1 MEGPV
6 SLEQEKSDAD
16 NVLFKKLRKLINLID
31 QLRDCG
37 VNEYIK
43 LPRIC
48 SLGTQSSGKSSV
60 LESIVGLDF
69 LPRGDGVVTRRPLEL
84 RLCHIN
90 SGQPWAIFEERKG
103 KKFTDFIEVRKT
115 IEALTDEVCK
125 TDKNIVDKPIV
136 LNVYSQT
143 CPDLTLVDLPGV
155 TRVPVGNQP
164 KNIEEITKN
173 MAIRYIDDPLTI
185 ILCVIAA
192 NSDIATSDGLKLAKE
207 IDTTGSRTLGVLT
220 KLDIMD
226 AGTDARKA
234 LLGEEIPLK
243 LGYVGVKNRSKQ
255 DLLDKIPMILAA
267 KREKEFFKS
276 HPVYKNMPQGYLGT
290 DLLINKLTKI
300 YFRIIREN
308 LPRIVKAI
316 NDRVKTAEEE
326 LASLGQPM
334 PTDDAGKMSMLWN
347 MLNEYCDIFRN
358 VLKGKYDNKR
368 LSFLKE
374 EGGFKIKILYKK
386 LLEEFTG
393 DYKATAGYTDE
404 NINYALTIH
413 EGDSIPGFPSVDAF
427 IYLLRPQLEK
437 LKDPIEEC
445 FQNVF
450 QYLDFLS
457 GKILERTFTR
467 FPQAINDMGDLI
479 SNYLIEERDKTKYI
493 VDSVVDME
501 INYLF
506 TNDYDYLNNFTT
518 FMPKQAP
525 QPRPVYNNQQGQPGM
540 GGQGQPGQMPQNN
553 MQGNNM
559 GQGGMGPGMGQMN
572 QDIRP
577 QPPVDAKSIFIK
589 EIRNRIEAY
598 FKLIVRNLRDSI
610 PKIMGNYLVK
620 EIEDN
625 MQIKLYNKLY
635 NAREM
640 TDLLNEPESVAERR
654 KELNE
659 MIKVMR
665 NAQKIIRRDPDL
677 MTVMQININ
686 DSDIITPSEQKAK
699 EEKAKPKT
707 DPFKNMNMKEPAFK
721 APAPKPEPVQQ
732 PAAPAQP
739 KPAASQ
745 PAKKGY
751 GNLFGNYK

>member
-1 MEGPV
+1 MSKESGN
-6 SLEQEKSDAD
+6 DAD

-90 SGQPWAIFEERKG
+90 SGEPWAIFEERKG
-103 KKFTDFIEVRKT
+103 TKFTDFIKVRET

-155 TRVPVGNQP
+155 TRVPVGKQP
-164 KNIEEITKN
+164 KNIEQITKD
-173 MAIRYIDDPLTI
+173 MAKRYIEDPLTI

-207 IDTTGSRTLGVLT
+207 IDTSGSRTLGVLT

-226 AGTDARKA
+226 AGTDAKKA
-234 LLGEEIPLK
+234 LMNEEIPLK

-255 DLLDKIPMILAA
+255 DLNNKISMEEASR
-267 KREKEFFKS
+267 KEREFFKS
-276 HPVYKNMPQGYLGT
+276 HQVYKNMPAGHLGT
-290 DLLINKLTKI
+290 DVLINKLTKI

-308 LPRIVKAI
+308 LPRIIKAI

-326 LASLGQPM
+326 LQSLGQPM
-334 PTDDAGKMSMLWN
+334 PTDDAGKMSLLWN
-347 MLNEYCDIFRN
+347 MINEYCDIFRT
-358 VLKGKYDNKR
+358 VLQGKYNNKR
-368 LSFLKE
+368 LSFLKG

-393 DYKATAGYTDE
+393 DYKATAGYSDE

-445 FQNVF
+445 FQEVF

-457 GKILERTFTR
+457 GKILEKTFTR
-467 FPQAINDMGDLI
+467 FPQAINDLTDLVT
-479 SNYLIEERDKTKYI
+479 NYLIEERDKTKYLI
-493 VDSVVDME
+493 DSVVDME

-518 FMPKQAP
+518 FIPKNQ
-525 QPRPVYNNQQGQPGM
+525 RPMNNNPNQNQGPGNNNQM
-540 GGQGQPGQMPQNN
+540 NN
-553 MQGNNM
+553 E
-559 GQGGMGPGMGQMN
+559 
-572 QDIRP
+572 IRP
-577 QPPVDAKSIFIK
+577 QPPIDAKNIFIK

-640 TDLLNEPESVAERR
+640 TDLLSEPESIAERR
-654 KELNE
+654 KELND
-659 MIKVMR
+659 MIKVMK

-686 DSDIITPSEQKAK
+686 DSDITNHQQEVKTEKKEYKPKEAPKIEIEGEPNFKASEPKK
-699 EEKAKPKT
+699 ESPKPANDTKPKT
-707 DPFKNMNMKEPAFK
+707 TIG
-721 APAPKPEPVQQ
+721 
-732 PAAPAQP
+732 
-739 KPAASQ
+739 
-745 PAKKGY
+745 KKGGY
-751 GNLFGNYK
+751 GNLFG

>member
-1 MEGPV
+1 MNK
-6 SLEQEKSDAD
+6 EQLADKSNKAIKD
-16 NVLFKKLRKLINLID
+16 NKDNILFQKLRKLINLID

-90 SGQPWAIFEERKG
+90 SGEPWAVFEERKG
-103 KKFTDFIEVRKT
+103 VKFTDFIKVRET

-125 TDKNIVDKPIV
+125 SNKNIKDKPIV

-143 CPDLTLVDLPGV
+143 CPDLTLVDLPGI
-155 TRVPVGNQP
+155 TRVPVGDQP
-164 KNIEEITKN
+164 DNIEEITKN

-192 NSDIATSDGLKLAKE
+192 NNDIATSDGLKLAKQ
-207 IDTTGSRTLGVLT
+207 IDVSGSRTLGVLT

-234 LLGEEIPLK
+234 LMNEEIELK

-255 DLLDKIPMILAA
+255 DLINKLSMAETSK
-267 KREKEFFKS
+267 KEKEFFKS
-276 HPVYKNMPQGYLGT
+276 HPIYKNLPSGHLGT
-290 DLLINKLTKI
+290 DVLINKLTKI

-308 LPRIVKAI
+308 LPRIIKAI

-334 PTDDAGKMSMLWN
+334 PIDDAGKMSLLWN
-347 MLNEYCDIFRN
+347 MINEYCDLFRN
-358 VLKGKYDNKR
+358 VLQGKYNNKNIN
-368 LSFLKE
+368 FLE
-374 EGGFKIKILYKK
+374 GEGGFKIKILYKK
-386 LLEEFTG
+386 LLEDFTG
-393 DYKATAGYTDE
+393 DYKATARYTDE

-437 LKDPIEEC
+437 LRDPIEEC
-445 FQNVF
+445 FQEVF
-450 QYLDFLS
+450 QYIDFLS
-457 GKILERTFTR
+457 GKILEKVFAR
-467 FPQAINDMGDLI
+467 FPQAINDRTDLI
-479 SNYLIEERDKTKYI
+479 SAYLFEERDKTKYLL
-493 VDSVVDME
+493 DSIVDME

-518 FMPKQAP
+518 FIPKSNQI
-525 QPRPVYNNQQGQPGM
+525 QNKDINNNI
-540 GGQGQPGQMPQNN
+540 NN
-553 MQGNNM
+553 NEIK
-559 GQGGMGPGMGQMN
+559 PE
-572 QDIRP
+572 IKIEP
-577 QPPVDAKSIFIK
+577 KTVFIN

-598 FKLIVRNLRDSI
+598 FKLIVRNLRDSV
-610 PKIMGNYLVK
+610 PKIIGKYLVK
-620 EIEDN
+620 ELEEN

-635 NAREM
+635 NAKEM
-640 TDLLNEPESVAERR
+640 TDLLNEPESIAERR
-654 KELNE
+654 KELND
-659 MIKVMR
+659 MIKVMK

-677 MTVMQININ
+677 MSVMQINTNDNDINSQIN
-686 DSDIITPSEQKAK
+686 DESKKNLEKKESKQNKKALK
-699 EEKAKPKT
+699 SSSGNDKTKAIEK
-707 DPFKNMNMKEPAFK
+707 
-721 APAPKPEPVQQ
+721 
-732 PAAPAQP
+732 
-739 KPAASQ
+739 
-745 PAKKGY
+745 
-751 GNLFGNYK
+751 LFG

>member
-1 MEGPV
+1 MSKDTGDDD
-6 SLEQEKSDAD
+6 KD

-90 SGQPWAIFEERKG
+90 SGQPWAVFEERKG
-103 KKFTDFIEVRKT
+103 VKFTDFVKVRET

-125 TDKNIVDKPIV
+125 TNKNIIDKPIV

-155 TRVPVGNQP
+155 TRVPIGDQP
-164 KNIEEITKN
+164 KNIEQITKD
-173 MAIRYIDDPLTI
+173 MARRYVEDPLTI

-192 NSDIATSDGLKLAKE
+192 NSDIATSDGLMLAKD
-207 IDTTGSRTLGVLT
+207 IDVAGTRTLGVLT

-226 AGTDARKA
+226 AGTDAKKV
-234 LLGEEIPLK
+234 LMNEEIPLK

-255 DLLDKIPMILAA
+255 DLNNKISMAETQR
-267 KREKEFFKS
+267 KEREFFKT
-276 HPVYKNMPQGYLGT
+276 HPVYKNLPAGHLGT
-290 DLLINKLTKI
+290 EVLINKLTKI

-326 LASLGQPM
+326 LQGLGQPM

-347 MLNEYCDIFRN
+347 MINEYCDVFRK
-358 VLKGKYDNKR
+358 VLQGKYNNKR
-368 LSFLKE
+368 VNFLE
-374 EGGFKIKILYKK
+374 GEGGFKIKILYKK

-445 FQNVF
+445 FQEVF

-457 GKILERTFTR
+457 GKIMEKTFTR
-467 FPQAINDMGDLI
+467 FPQAINDMTDLV
-479 SNYLIEERDKTKYI
+479 SNYLMEERDKTKYLI
-493 VDSVVDME
+493 DSVVDME

-518 FMPKQAP
+518 FIPKQTR
-525 QPRPVYNNQQGQPGM
+525 QSQVMNDNKGDGK
-540 GGQGQPGQMPQNN
+540 G
-553 MQGNNM
+553 GNN
-559 GQGGMGPGMGQMN
+559 N
-572 QDIRP
+572 LNNEIKP
-577 QPPVDAKSIFIK
+577 QPPIDAKNIFIN

-620 EIEDN
+620 EIEEN
-625 MQIKLYNKLY
+625 MQLKLYNKLY

-640 TDLLNEPESVAERR
+640 TDLLSEPESVAERR
-654 KELNE
+654 KELND

-665 NAQKIIRRDPDL
+665 NAQKILRRDPDL
-677 MTVMQININ
+677 MTVMQINISDN
-686 DSDIITPSEQKAK
+686 DITSTQASKKK
-699 EEKAKPKT
+699 EEPKKIEKKDSKPVGEKPKAPPAKPS
-707 DPFKNMNMKEPAFK
+707 
-721 APAPKPEPVQQ
+721 PAPEENK
-732 PAAPAQP
+732 
-739 KPAASQ
+739 K
-745 PAKKGY
+745 KKGY
-751 GNLFGNYK
+751 GNLFG

>member
-1 MEGPV
+1 MSKDNSED
-6 SLEQEKSDAD
+6 KD
-16 NVLFKKLRKLINLID
+16 NVLFRKLRKLINLID

-90 SGQPWAIFEERKG
+90 SGEPWAIFEERKG
-103 KKFTDFIEVRKT
+103 TKFTDFVKVRET

-125 TDKNIVDKPIV
+125 TNKNIIDKPIV

-155 TRVPVGNQP
+155 TRVPIGDQP

-173 MAIRYIDDPLTI
+173 MARRYVDDPLTI

-192 NSDIATSDGLKLAKE
+192 NSDIATSDGLMLAKE
-207 IDTTGSRTLGVLT
+207 IDTSGTRTLGVLT

-234 LLGEEIPLK
+234 LMNEEIPLK

-255 DLLDKIPMILAA
+255 DLNNKISMAETA
-267 KREKEFFKS
+267 RKEKEFFKS
-276 HPVYKNMPQGYLGT
+276 HPAYKNLPAGHLGT
-290 DLLINKLTKI
+290 DVLINKLTKI

-316 NDRVKTAEEE
+316 NERLKTAEEE
-326 LASLGQPM
+326 LQSLGQPM
-334 PTDDAGKMSMLWN
+334 PTDDAGKMSLLWN
-347 MLNEYCDIFRN
+347 MINEYCDVFRK
-358 VLKGKYDNKR
+358 VLQGKYNNKR
-368 LSFLKE
+368 VNFLE
-374 EGGFKIKILYKK
+374 GEGGFKIKILYKK

-393 DYKATAGYTDE
+393 DYKATAGYSDE

-445 FQNVF
+445 FQEVF

-457 GKILERTFTR
+457 GKIMEKTFTR
-467 FPQAINDMGDLI
+467 FPQAINDMTDLV
-479 SNYLIEERDKTKYI
+479 SNYLMEERDKTKYLI
-493 VDSVVDME
+493 DSIVDME

-518 FMPKQAP
+518 FIPKSNKP
-525 QPRPVYNNQQGQPGM
+525 S
-540 GGQGQPGQMPQNN
+540 QNN
-553 MQGNNM
+553 MSGGNDGKNQGNNN
-559 GQGGMGPGMGQMN
+559 MN
-572 QDIRP
+572 NDINT
-577 QPPVDAKSIFIK
+577 QPPIDAKNIFIK

-598 FKLIVRNLRDSI
+598 FKLIVRNLRDSV

-620 EIEDN
+620 EIEEN
-625 MQIKLYNKLY
+625 MQLKLYNKLY

-640 TDLLNEPESVAERR
+640 TDLLSEPESVAERR
-654 KELNE
+654 KELND

-686 DSDIITPSEQKAK
+686 DSDITNTANTTETKKK
-699 EEKAKPKT
+699 EEPPKKTTTTAEKKEVKPPATEKTKIEPKPK
-707 DPFKNMNMKEPAFK
+707 E
-721 APAPKPEPVQQ
+721 Q
-732 PAAPAQP
+732 PAE
-739 KPAASQ
+739 KDKK
-745 PAKKGY
+745 KKGY
-751 GNLFGNYK
+751 GNLFG

>member
-1 MEGPV
+1 MSTEV
-6 SLEQEKSDAD
+6 EDEKD
-16 NVLFKKLRKLINLID
+16 NILFKKLRKLINLID

-90 SGQPWAIFEERKG
+90 SGEPWAVFEERKG
-103 KKFTDFIEVRKT
+103 KKFTDFVKVRET
-115 IEALTDEVCK
+115 IEALTDEVCGK
-125 TDKNIVDKPIV
+125 DKNILDKPIV

-155 TRVPVGNQP
+155 TRVPIEGQP

-173 MAIRYIDDPLTI
+173 MAIRYIEDPLTI

-226 AGTDARKA
+226 AGTDAKKA
-234 LLGEEIPLK
+234 LMNEEIPLK
-243 LGYVGVKNRSKQ
+243 LGYVGVKNRSKL
-255 DLLDKIPMILAA
+255 DLNNKISMAETA
-267 KREKEFFKS
+267 RKEKEFFKT
-276 HPVYKNMPQGYLGT
+276 HPVYKNLPAGHLGT
-290 DLLINKLTKI
+290 SVLINKLTKI
-300 YFRIIREN
+300 YFKIIREN

-316 NDRVKTAEEE
+316 NERVKTAEEE
-326 LASLGQPM
+326 LAELGQPM
-334 PTDDAGKMSMLWN
+334 PTDDAGKMSLLWN
-347 MLNEYCDIFRN
+347 MINEYCDIFRK
-358 VLKGKYDNKR
+358 VLQGKVSNQR
-368 LSFLKE
+368 LNFLE
-374 EGGFKIKILYKK
+374 GEGGFKIKILYKK
-386 LLEEFTG
+386 LLEEFTEN
-393 DYKATAGYTDE
+393 YKATAGYRDE
-404 NINYALTIH
+404 DINYALTIH

-437 LKDPIEEC
+437 LRDPIEET
-445 FQNVF
+445 FQEVF
-450 QYLDFLS
+450 QYIDFLS
-457 GKILERTFTR
+457 GKILEKTFTR
-467 FPQAINDMGDLI
+467 FPQAINDMTDLV
-479 SNYLIEERDKTKYI
+479 SNYLNEERDKAKYL
-493 VDSVVDME
+493 VDSIVDME

-518 FMPKQAP
+518 FIPKQQRQPGNSNNNINNQNSLNKSGSANNINNQNDFNP
-525 QPRPVYNNQQGQPGM
+525 QPF
-540 GGQGQPGQMPQNN
+540 
-553 MQGNNM
+553 
-559 GQGGMGPGMGQMN
+559 
-572 QDIRP
+572 
-577 QPPVDAKSIFIK
+577 DAKKIFIN

-610 PKIMGNYLVK
+610 PKVMGNFLVK
-620 EIEDN
+620 EIEEN
-625 MQIKLYNKLY
+625 MQLKLYNKLY

-640 TDLLNEPESVAERR
+640 TDLLSEPEHIAERR
-654 KELNE
+654 KELND
-659 MIKVMR
+659 MIKVMK

-686 DSDIITPSEQKAK
+686 DTDITNTNTEQKEDKKPVEKK
-699 EEKAKPKT
+699 ESKPIEKQDSKSSTLEKGKSSKQIG
-707 DPFKNMNMKEPAFK
+707 DKKKNF
-721 APAPKPEPVQQ
+721 
-732 PAAPAQP
+732 
-739 KPAASQ
+739 
-745 PAKKGY
+745 
-751 GNLFGNYK
+751 GNLFG

>member
-1 MEGPV
+1 MSKADTAED
-6 SLEQEKSDAD
+6 KD

-90 SGQPWAIFEERKG
+90 SGEPWAIFEERKG
-103 KKFTDFIEVRKT
+103 TKFTDFIKVRET

-125 TDKNIVDKPIV
+125 ANKNIIDKPIV

-155 TRVPVGNQP
+155 TRVPIGDQP

-173 MAIRYIDDPLTI
+173 MATRYIEDPLTI

-207 IDTTGSRTLGVLT
+207 IDTTGSRTIGVLT

-234 LLGEEIPLK
+234 LMNEEIPLK

-255 DLLDKIPMILAA
+255 DLINKLSMAETSK
-267 KREKEFFKS
+267 KEREFFKS
-276 HPVYKNMPQGYLGT
+276 HPVYKNLPAGHLGT
-290 DLLINKLTKI
+290 DVLINKLTKI

-326 LASLGQPM
+326 LAGLGQPM
-334 PTDDAGKMSMLWN
+334 PTDDAGKMSLLWN
-347 MLNEYCDIFRN
+347 MINEYCDIFRN
-358 VLKGKYDNKR
+358 VLQGKYTNKR
-368 LSFLKE
+368 LSFLDG

-393 DYKATAGYTDE
+393 DYKATKGYTDE
-404 NINYALTIH
+404 NIDYALTIH

-437 LKDPIEEC
+437 LKEPIEEC
-445 FQNVF
+445 FNEVF
-450 QYLDFLS
+450 QYIDFLS
-457 GKILERTFTR
+457 GKILEKTFTR
-467 FPQAINDMGDLI
+467 FPQAIDEMTDLVT
-479 SNYLIEERDKTKYI
+479 NYLIEERDKTKYL
-493 VDSVVDME
+493 VDSLVDME

-506 TNDYDYLNNFTT
+506 TNDKEYLNNFTT
-518 FMPKQAP
+518 FIPKSHNQSTTD
-525 QPRPVYNNQQGQPGM
+525 NNNLNNKDG
-540 GGQGQPGQMPQNN
+540 QNN
-553 MQGNNM
+553 NNS
-559 GQGGMGPGMGQMN
+559 N
-572 QDIRP
+572 NNNNNANEFKP
-577 QPPVDAKSIFIK
+577 QSPKDAKNLFIK

-610 PKIMGNYLVK
+610 PKVMGNYLVK
-620 EIEDN
+620 EIEEN
-625 MQIKLYNKLY
+625 MQLKLYNKLY
-635 NAREM
+635 NAKEI
-640 TDLLNEPESVAERR
+640 TDLLSEPESIAERR

-659 MIKVMR
+659 LIKVMK

-686 DSDIITPSEQKAK
+686 DSDIASTKEKKK
-699 EEKAKPKT
+699 EEK
-707 DPFKNMNMKEPAFK
+707 KEEK
-721 APAPKPEPVQQ
+721 KVEKKDSKLSQEKIKPE
-732 PAAPAQP
+732 
-739 KPAASQ
+739 
-745 PAKKGY
+745 KKKAF
-751 GNLFGNYK
+751 GNLFG

>member
-1 MEGPV
+1 MSKDTED
-6 SLEQEKSDAD
+6 EKD
-16 NVLFKKLRKLINLID
+16 NILFKKLRKLINLID

-90 SGQPWAIFEERKG
+90 SGEPWAIFEERKG
-103 KKFTDFIEVRKT
+103 TKFTDFIKVRET

-125 TDKNIVDKPIV
+125 TEKNIVDKPIV

-155 TRVPVGNQP
+155 TRVPVGKQP
-164 KNIEEITKN
+164 KNIEQITKD
-173 MAIRYIDDPLTI
+173 MATRYIEDPLTI

-234 LLGEEIPLK
+234 LMNEEIPLK

-255 DLLDKIPMILAA
+255 DLNNKLSMAETSRK
-267 KREKEFFKS
+267 EKEFFKS
-276 HPVYKNMPQGYLGT
+276 HPVYKNLPAGHLGT
-290 DLLINKLTKI
+290 DVLINKLTKI

-308 LPRIVKAI
+308 LPRIIKAI
-316 NDRVKTAEEE
+316 NDRVKTAEDE
-326 LASLGQPM
+326 LQSLGQPM
-334 PTDDAGKMSMLWN
+334 PTDDAGKMSLLWN
-347 MLNEYCDIFRN
+347 MINEYCDIFRN
-358 VLKGKYDNKR
+358 VLQGKYNNKR
-368 LSFLKE
+368 LNFLE
-374 EGGFKIKILYKK
+374 GEGGFKIKILYKK

-393 DYKATAGYTDE
+393 NYKATAGYSDE

-437 LKDPIEEC
+437 LKDPIDEC
-445 FQNVF
+445 FNNVF

-457 GKILERTFTR
+457 GKILEKTFTR
-467 FPQAINDMGDLI
+467 FPQAINDLTDLVT
-479 SNYLIEERDKTKYI
+479 NYLIEERDKAKYL
-493 VDSVVDME
+493 VDSIVDME

-506 TNDYDYLNNFTT
+506 TNDAEYLNNFTT
-518 FMPKQAP
+518 FIPKHQR
-525 QPRPVYNNQQGQPGM
+525 QQMNQN
-540 GGQGQPGQMPQNN
+540 QNN
-553 MQGNNM
+553 MGNN
-559 GQGGMGPGMGQMN
+559 N
-572 QDIRP
+572 QANNNNNNQINEIRP
-577 QPPVDAKSIFIK
+577 QPPIDAKTLFIK

-625 MQIKLYNKLY
+625 MQLKLYNKLY

-640 TDLLNEPESVAERR
+640 TDLLSEPESIAERR
-654 KELNE
+654 KELND
-659 MIKVMR
+659 MIKVMK

-686 DSDIITPSEQKAK
+686 DSDITNTTEERGKK
-699 EEKAKPKT
+699 EEKKKEEPKLNPSKPIQPPSKA
-707 DPFKNMNMKEPAFK
+707 EP
-721 APAPKPEPVQQ
+721 PK
-732 PAAPAQP
+732 
-739 KPAASQ
+739 SQ
-745 PAKKGY
+745 PPNKTASTKKAGY
-751 GNLFGNYK
+751 GNLFG

>member
-1 MEGPV
+1 M
-6 SLEQEKSDAD
+6 SKDTADDKD

-84 RLCHIN
+84 RLNHIN

-103 KKFTDFIEVRKT
+103 TKFTDFIKVRET

-125 TDKNIVDKPIV
+125 TNKNIKD
-136 LNVYSQT
+136 
-143 CPDLTLVDLPGV
+143 
-155 TRVPVGNQP
+155 
-164 KNIEEITKN
+164 
-173 MAIRYIDDPLTI
+173 MARRYAEDPLTI

-192 NSDIATSDGLKLAKE
+192 NSDIATSDGLMLAKE
-207 IDTTGSRTLGVLT
+207 IDVTGSRTLGVLT

-226 AGTDARKA
+226 AGTDAKKA
-234 LLGEEIPLK
+234 LLNEEIPLK

-255 DLLDKIPMILAA
+255 DLVNKLSMAETSK
-267 KREKEFFKS
+267 KEREFFKS
-276 HPVYKNMPQGYLGT
+276 HPVYKNIPAGHLGT
-290 DLLINKLTKI
+290 DVLINKLTKI

-308 LPRIVKAI
+308 LPKIIKAI
-316 NDRVKTAEEE
+316 NERLKQAEEE
-326 LASLGQPM
+326 LQSLGQPM

-347 MLNEYCDIFRN
+347 MINEYCDIFRN
-358 VLKGKYDNKR
+358 VLQGKYNNKR
-368 LSFLKE
+368 LSFLDG

-393 DYKATAGYTDE
+393 EYKATKGYTDE

-437 LKDPIEEC
+437 LRDPIEEC

-457 GKILERTFTR
+457 GKILEKTFTR
-467 FPQAINDMGDLI
+467 FPQAINDMTDLVT
-479 SNYLIEERDKTKYI
+479 NYLIEERDKTKYLI
-493 VDSVVDME
+493 DSVVDME

-506 TNDYDYLNNFTT
+506 TNDFEYLNNFTT
-518 FMPKQAP
+518 FIPKHQ
-525 QPRPVYNNQQGQPGM
+525 RPVNNNAGNNNN
-540 GGQGQPGQMPQNN
+540 QPGQGP
-553 MQGNNM
+553 GNN
-559 GQGGMGPGMGQMN
+559 N
-572 QDIRP
+572 NEIRP
-577 QPPVDAKSIFIK
+577 QPPVDAKNIFIK

-598 FKLIVRNLRDSI
+598 FKLIVRNLRDSV
-610 PKIMGNYLVK
+610 PKIMGNYLIK
-620 EIEDN
+620 EIEEN
-625 MQIKLYNKLY
+625 MQLKLYNKLY

-654 KELNE
+654 KELNDI
-659 MIKVMR
+659 IKVMR

-686 DSDIITPSEQKAK
+686 DEDITAQKNKSKK
-699 EEKAKPKT
+699 EEPKKAS
-707 DPFKNMNMKEPAFK
+707 A
-721 APAPKPEPVQQ
+721 APKPEIFKPPQE
-732 PAAPAQP
+732 PP
-739 KPAASQ
+739 KTTQNAKPGDK
-745 PAKKGY
+745 KKGY
-751 GNLFGNYK
+751 GNLFG

>member
-1 MEGPV
+1 M
-6 SLEQEKSDAD
+6 SKDNSDDKD
-16 NVLFKKLRKLINLID
+16 NVLFRKLRKLINLID

-90 SGQPWAIFEERKG
+90 SGEPWAIFEERKG
-103 KKFTDFIEVRKT
+103 TKFTDFVKVRET

-125 TDKNIVDKPIV
+125 TNKNIIDKPIV

-155 TRVPVGNQP
+155 TRVPIGDQP

-173 MAIRYIDDPLTI
+173 MARRYVDDPLTI

-192 NSDIATSDGLKLAKE
+192 NSDIATSDGLMLAKE
-207 IDTTGSRTLGVLT
+207 IDTSGTRTLGVLT

-234 LLGEEIPLK
+234 LMNEEIPLK

-255 DLLDKIPMILAA
+255 DLNNKISMAETA
-267 KREKEFFKS
+267 RKEKEFFKS
-276 HPVYKNMPQGYLGT
+276 HPAYKNLPAGHLGT
-290 DLLINKLTKI
+290 DVLINKLTKI

-316 NDRVKTAEEE
+316 NERLKTAEEE
-326 LASLGQPM
+326 LQSLGQPM
-334 PTDDAGKMSMLWN
+334 PTDDAGKMSLLWN
-347 MLNEYCDIFRN
+347 MINEYCDVFRK
-358 VLKGKYDNKR
+358 VLQGKYNNKR
-368 LSFLKE
+368 VNFLE
-374 EGGFKIKILYKK
+374 GEGGFKIKILYKK

-393 DYKATAGYTDE
+393 DYKATAGYSDE

-445 FQNVF
+445 FQEVF

-457 GKILERTFTR
+457 GKIMEKTFTR
-467 FPQAINDMGDLI
+467 FPQAINDMTDLV
-479 SNYLIEERDKTKYI
+479 SNYLMEERDKTKYLI
-493 VDSVVDME
+493 DSIVDME

-518 FMPKQAP
+518 FIPKSNKP
-525 QPRPVYNNQQGQPGM
+525 S
-540 GGQGQPGQMPQNN
+540 QNN
-553 MQGNNM
+553 MSGGNDGKNQGNNN
-559 GQGGMGPGMGQMN
+559 MN
-572 QDIRP
+572 NDINS
-577 QPPVDAKSIFIK
+577 QPPIDAKNIFIK

-598 FKLIVRNLRDSI
+598 FKLIVRNLRDSV

-620 EIEDN
+620 EIEEN
-625 MQIKLYNKLY
+625 MQLKLYNKLY

-640 TDLLNEPESVAERR
+640 TDLLSEPESVAERR
-654 KELNE
+654 KELND

-686 DSDIITPSEQKAK
+686 DSDITNTANTTETEKK
-699 EEKAKPKT
+699 EEPPKKTTTTAEKKEVKSPAPEKPKV
-707 DPFKNMNMKEPAFK
+707 DPKLKEQPDDKNKK
-721 APAPKPEPVQQ
+721 
-732 PAAPAQP
+732 
-739 KPAASQ
+739 
-745 PAKKGY
+745 KKGY
-751 GNLFGNYK
+751 GNLFG

>member
-1 MEGPV
+1 MSKDTGD
-6 SLEQEKSDAD
+6 EKD

-90 SGQPWAIFEERKG
+90 SGEPWAVFEERKG
-103 KKFTDFIEVRKT
+103 QKFTDFIKVRET
-115 IEALTDEVCK
+115 IEALTDEVCGK
-125 TDKNIVDKPIV
+125 DKNILDKPIV

-155 TRVPVGNQP
+155 TRVPIAGQP
-164 KNIEEITKN
+164 KNIEEVTKT
-173 MAIRYIDDPLTI
+173 MCRRYASDPLTI

-192 NSDIATSDGLKLAKE
+192 NSDIATSDGLMLAKE
-207 IDTTGSRTLGVLT
+207 IDTTGSRTIGVLT

-226 AGTDARKA
+226 HGTDARKA
-234 LLGEEIPLK
+234 LLNEEIPLK

-255 DLLDKIPMILAA
+255 DLINKTSMAETQR
-267 KREKEFFKS
+267 KEKEFFKS
-276 HPVYKNMPQGYLGT
+276 HPAYKNLPAGHLGT
-290 DLLINKLTKI
+290 EVLINKLTKI
-300 YFRIIREN
+300 YFKIIREN
-308 LPRIVKAI
+308 LPKIVKAI
-316 NDRVKTAEEE
+316 NERLKTAEEE
-326 LASLGQPM
+326 LSSLGQPM
-334 PTDDAGKMSMLWN
+334 PTDDAGKMSLLWN
-347 MLNEYCDIFRN
+347 MINEYCDIFRK
-358 VLKGKYDNKR
+358 VLQGKYNNKR
-368 LSFLKE
+368 INFLE
-374 EGGFKIKILYKK
+374 GEGGFKIKILYKK
-386 LLEEFTG
+386 LLEEFTK

-445 FQNVF
+445 FQEVF
-450 QYLDFLS
+450 QYIDFLS
-457 GKILERTFTR
+457 GKILEKTFTR
-467 FPQAINDMGDLI
+467 FPQAINDMSDLV
-479 SNYLIEERDKTKYI
+479 SNYLIEERDKTKYLI
-493 VDSVVDME
+493 DSVVDME

-518 FMPKQAP
+518 FIPKQS
-525 QPRPVYNNQQGQPGM
+525 RPVQGGNQGQNDGNNK
-540 GGQGQPGQMPQNN
+540 QPGNMNNNNNN
-553 MQGNNM
+553 MNNE
-559 GQGGMGPGMGQMN
+559 
-572 QDIRP
+572 IKP
-577 QPPVDAKSIFIK
+577 QPPIDAKTIFIN

-620 EIEDN
+620 EIEEN
-625 MQIKLYNKLY
+625 MQLKLYNKLY

-640 TDLLNEPESVAERR
+640 TDLLSEPESVAERR
-654 KELNE
+654 KELND

-665 NAQKIIRRDPDL
+665 NAQKILRRDPDL
-677 MTVMQININ
+677 MTVMQINIS
-686 DSDIITPSEQKAK
+686 DSDIAPQQKSNEDAK
-699 EEKAKPKT
+699 KPAEK
-707 DPFKNMNMKEPAFK
+707 KE
-721 APAPKPEPVQQ
+721 V
-732 PAAPAQP
+732 
-739 KPAASQ
+739 KPAAQEKPKENPKPPQ
-745 PAKKGY
+745 PALKQNEKDGKKKTY
-751 GNLFGNYK
+751 GNLFG

>member
-1 MEGPV
+1 MSKDTGDDD
-6 SLEQEKSDAD
+6 KD

-103 KKFTDFIEVRKT
+103 VKFTDFVKVRET

-125 TDKNIVDKPIV
+125 TNKNIIDKPIV

-155 TRVPVGNQP
+155 TRVPIGDQP
-164 KNIEEITKN
+164 KNIEQITKD
-173 MAIRYIDDPLTI
+173 MARRYVEDPLTI

-192 NSDIATSDGLKLAKE
+192 NSDIATSDGLMLAKD
-207 IDTTGSRTLGVLT
+207 IDVTGTRTLGVLT

-226 AGTDARKA
+226 AGTDAKKV
-234 LLGEEIPLK
+234 LMNEEIPLK

-255 DLLDKIPMILAA
+255 DLNNKISMAETQR
-267 KREKEFFKS
+267 KEREFFKT
-276 HPVYKNMPQGYLGT
+276 HPVYKNLPAGHLGT
-290 DLLINKLTKI
+290 EVLINKLTKI

-316 NDRVKTAEEE
+316 NDRVRTAEEE
-326 LASLGQPM
+326 LQGLGQPM
-334 PTDDAGKMSMLWN
+334 PTDEAGKMSMLWN
-347 MLNEYCDIFRN
+347 MINEYCDVFRK
-358 VLKGKYDNKR
+358 VLQGKYNNKR
-368 LSFLKE
+368 VNFLE
-374 EGGFKIKILYKK
+374 GEGGFKIKILYKK
-386 LLEEFTG
+386 LLEEFT
-393 DYKATAGYTDE
+393 DNYKATAGYTDE

-445 FQNVF
+445 FQEVF

-457 GKILERTFTR
+457 GKIMEKTFTR
-467 FPQAINDMGDLI
+467 FPQAINDMTDLV
-479 SNYLIEERDKTKYI
+479 SNYLMEERDKTKYLI
-493 VDSVVDME
+493 DSVVDME

-518 FMPKQAP
+518 FIPKQKP
-525 QPRPVYNNQQGQPGM
+525 I
-540 GGQGQPGQMPQNN
+540 QNN
-553 MQGNNM
+553 GPNDGKGGNN
-559 GQGGMGPGMGQMN
+559 N
-572 QDIRP
+572 DNKP
-577 QPPVDAKSIFIK
+577 QPPIDAKNIFIN

-620 EIEDN
+620 EIEEN
-625 MQIKLYNKLY
+625 MQLKLYNKLY

-640 TDLLNEPESVAERR
+640 TDLLSEPESVAERR
-654 KELNE
+654 KELND
-659 MIKVMR
+659 MIKVMK
-665 NAQKIIRRDPDL
+665 NAQKILRRDPDL
-677 MTVMQININ
+677 MTVMQINISDN
-686 DSDIITPSEQKAK
+686 DITNTTASKKK
-699 EEKAKPKT
+699 EEPKKIEKKESKPIVEK
-707 DPFKNMNMKEPAFK
+707 PK
-721 APAPKPEPVQQ
+721 APAPKPSP
-732 PAAPAQP
+732 PADD
-739 KPAASQ
+739 KK
-745 PAKKGY
+745 KKGY
-751 GNLFGNYK
+751 GNLFG

>member
-1 MEGPV
+1 MSKDTGDDD
-6 SLEQEKSDAD
+6 KD

-90 SGQPWAIFEERKG
+90 SGQPWAVFEERKG
-103 KKFTDFIEVRKT
+103 VKFTDFVKVRET

-125 TDKNIVDKPIV
+125 TNKNIIDKPIV

-155 TRVPVGNQP
+155 TRVPIGDQP
-164 KNIEEITKN
+164 KNIEQITKD
-173 MAIRYIDDPLTI
+173 MARRYVEDPLTI

-192 NSDIATSDGLKLAKE
+192 NSDIATSDGLMLAKD
-207 IDTTGSRTLGVLT
+207 IDVAGTRTLGVLT

-226 AGTDARKA
+226 AGTDAKKV
-234 LLGEEIPLK
+234 LMNEEIPLK

-255 DLLDKIPMILAA
+255 DLNNKISMAETQR
-267 KREKEFFKS
+267 KEREFFKT
-276 HPVYKNMPQGYLGT
+276 HPVYKNLPAGHLGT
-290 DLLINKLTKI
+290 EVLINKLTKI

-326 LASLGQPM
+326 LQGLGQPM

-347 MLNEYCDIFRN
+347 MINEYCDVFRK
-358 VLKGKYDNKR
+358 VLQGKYNNKR
-368 LSFLKE
+368 VNFLE
-374 EGGFKIKILYKK
+374 GEGGFKIKILYKK

-445 FQNVF
+445 FQEVF

-457 GKILERTFTR
+457 GKIMEKTFTR
-467 FPQAINDMGDLI
+467 FPQAINDMTDLV
-479 SNYLIEERDKTKYI
+479 SNYLMEERDKTKYLI
-493 VDSVVDME
+493 DSVVDME

-518 FMPKQAP
+518 FIPKQTR
-525 QPRPVYNNQQGQPGM
+525 QSQVMNDNKGDGK
-540 GGQGQPGQMPQNN
+540 G
-553 MQGNNM
+553 GNN
-559 GQGGMGPGMGQMN
+559 N
-572 QDIRP
+572 LNNEIKP
-577 QPPVDAKSIFIK
+577 QPPIDAKNIFIN

-620 EIEDN
+620 EIEEN
-625 MQIKLYNKLY
+625 MQLKLYNKLY

-640 TDLLNEPESVAERR
+640 TDLLSEPESVAERR

-665 NAQKIIRRDPDL
+665 NAQKILRRDPDL
-677 MTVMQININ
+677 MTVMQINISDN
-686 DSDIITPSEQKAK
+686 DITNTQASKKK
-699 EEKAKPKT
+699 EEPKKIEKKDSKPVAEKPKAPPAKPS
-707 DPFKNMNMKEPAFK
+707 
-721 APAPKPEPVQQ
+721 PAPEENK
-732 PAAPAQP
+732 
-739 KPAASQ
+739 K
-745 PAKKGY
+745 KKGY
-751 GNLFGNYK
+751 GNLFG

>member
-1 MEGPV
+1 MSKDTGDDD
-6 SLEQEKSDAD
+6 KD

-103 KKFTDFIEVRKT
+103 VKFTDFVKVRET

-125 TDKNIVDKPIV
+125 TNKNIIDKPIV

-155 TRVPVGNQP
+155 TRVPIGDQP
-164 KNIEEITKN
+164 KNIEQITKD
-173 MAIRYIDDPLTI
+173 MARRYVEDPLTI

-192 NSDIATSDGLKLAKE
+192 NSDIATSDGLMLAKD
-207 IDTTGSRTLGVLT
+207 IDVAGTRTLGVLT

-226 AGTDARKA
+226 AGTDAKKV
-234 LLGEEIPLK
+234 LMNEEIPLK

-255 DLLDKIPMILAA
+255 DLNNKISMAETQR
-267 KREKEFFKS
+267 KEREFFKT
-276 HPVYKNMPQGYLGT
+276 HPVYKNLPAGHLGT
-290 DLLINKLTKI
+290 EVLINKLTKI

-326 LASLGQPM
+326 LQGLGQPM

-347 MLNEYCDIFRN
+347 MINEYCDVFRK
-358 VLKGKYDNKR
+358 VLQGKYNNKR
-368 LSFLKE
+368 VNFLE
-374 EGGFKIKILYKK
+374 GEGGFKIKILYKK

-393 DYKATAGYTDE
+393 DYKATAGYNDE

-445 FQNVF
+445 FQEVF

-457 GKILERTFTR
+457 GKIMEKTFTR
-467 FPQAINDMGDLI
+467 FPQAINDMTDLV
-479 SNYLIEERDKTKYI
+479 SNYLMEERDKTKYLI
-493 VDSVVDME
+493 DSVVDME

-518 FMPKQAP
+518 FIPKQAR
-525 QPRPVYNNQQGQPGM
+525 QSQVMNDNKGDGK
-540 GGQGQPGQMPQNN
+540 G
-553 MQGNNM
+553 GNN
-559 GQGGMGPGMGQMN
+559 N
-572 QDIRP
+572 LNNEIKP
-577 QPPVDAKSIFIK
+577 QPPIDAKNIFIN

-620 EIEDN
+620 EIEEN
-625 MQIKLYNKLY
+625 MQLKLYNKLY

-640 TDLLNEPESVAERR
+640 TDLLSEPESVAERR
-654 KELNE
+654 KELND

-665 NAQKIIRRDPDL
+665 NAQKILRRDPDL
-677 MTVMQININ
+677 MTVMQINISDN
-686 DSDIITPSEQKAK
+686 DITNTQASKKK
-699 EEKAKPKT
+699 EEPKKIEKKDSKPVAEKPKAPPAKPS
-707 DPFKNMNMKEPAFK
+707 
-721 APAPKPEPVQQ
+721 PAPEGDK
-732 PAAPAQP
+732 
-739 KPAASQ
+739 K
-745 PAKKGY
+745 KKGY
-751 GNLFGNYK
+751 GNLFG

>member
-1 MEGPV
+1 MSKDTNDEN
-6 SLEQEKSDAD
+6 D
-16 NVLFKKLRKLINLID
+16 NILFKKLRKLINLID

-48 SLGTQSSGKSSV
+48 SFGTQSSGKSSV

-115 IEALTDEVCK
+115 IEALTDEVCGK
-125 TDKNIVDKPIV
+125 ECNILDKPIV

-155 TRVPVGNQP
+155 TRVPIKGQP
-164 KNIEEITKN
+164 ANIEEVTKN
-173 MAIRYIDDPLTI
+173 MCRRYADDPLTI

-234 LLGEEIPLK
+234 LMNEEIPLK

-255 DLLDKIPMILAA
+255 DLIDKIPMAEA
-267 KREKEFFKS
+267 SRKEREFFKS
-276 HPVYKNMPQGYLGT
+276 HPAYKNLPAGHLGT
-290 DLLINKLTKI
+290 DVLINKLTKI

-308 LPRIVKAI
+308 LPRIIKAI

-326 LASLGQPM
+326 LAGLGQPM
-334 PTDDAGKMSMLWN
+334 PTDDAGKMSLLWN
-347 MLNEYCDIFRN
+347 MINEYCDIFRK
-358 VLKGKYDNKR
+358 VLQGKFNNKGQ
-368 LSFLKE
+368 SFLE
-374 EGGFKIKILYKK
+374 GEGGFKIKILYKK

-393 DYKATAGYTDE
+393 NYKATAGYRDE
-404 NINYALTIH
+404 DINYALTIH

-445 FQNVF
+445 FQEVF

-457 GKILERTFTR
+457 GKILEKTFTR
-467 FPQAINDMGDLI
+467 FPQAVNDMSDLV
-479 SNYLIEERDKTKYI
+479 SNYLMEERDKTKYLIDSI
-493 VDSVVDME
+493 VEME

-506 TNDYDYLNNFTT
+506 TNDYDYLNNYTT
-518 FMPKQAP
+518 FIPKQSQQNMSNSP
-525 QPRPVYNNQQGQPGM
+525 SGSDINNKNNINNN
-540 GGQGQPGQMPQNN
+540 NN
-553 MQGNNM
+553 MNNE
-559 GQGGMGPGMGQMN
+559 
-572 QDIRP
+572 IKP
-577 QPPVDAKSIFIK
+577 QQPFDAKTIFIK

-610 PKIMGNYLVK
+610 PKIMGNFLVK
-620 EIEDN
+620 EIQEN
-625 MQIKLYNKLY
+625 MQLKLYNKLY

-640 TDLLNEPESVAERR
+640 TDLLNEPESIAERR
-654 KELNE
+654 KELND

-686 DSDIITPSEQKAK
+686 DSDITNIKPEKENKKK
-699 EEKAKPKT
+699 EEKKQPIEKKDSKPVSEK
-707 DPFKNMNMKEPAFK
+707 
-721 APAPKPEPVQQ
+721 
-732 PAAPAQP
+732 P
-739 KPAASQ
+739 KPAT
-745 PAKKGY
+745 PALKPPAGGEKKKNF
-751 GNLFGNYK
+751 GNLFG

>member
-1 MEGPV
+1 MSKDTGEYN
-6 SLEQEKSDAD
+6 D

-84 RLCHIN
+84 RLNHIN
-90 SGQPWAIFEERKG
+90 SGEPWAIFEERKG
-103 KKFTDFIEVRKT
+103 TKFTDFIKVRET

-125 TDKNIVDKPIV
+125 TNKNIVDKPIV
-136 LNVYSQT
+136 LNVYSKT

-155 TRVPVGNQP
+155 TRVPIGDQP
-164 KNIEEITKN
+164 KNIEQITKD
-173 MAIRYIDDPLTI
+173 MCRRYAEDPLTI

-192 NSDIATSDGLKLAKE
+192 NSDIATSDGLMLAKE
-207 IDTTGSRTLGVLT
+207 IDTSGSRTIGVLT

-226 AGTDARKA
+226 AGTDARKT
-234 LLGEEIPLK
+234 LMNEEIPLR

-255 DLLDKIPMILAA
+255 DLINKLSMEETTRK
-267 KREKEFFKS
+267 EKEFFKS
-276 HPVYKNMPQGYLGT
+276 HPVYKNIPPGHLGT
-290 DLLINKLTKI
+290 DVLINKLTKI
-300 YFRIIREN
+300 YFKIIREN
-308 LPRIVKAI
+308 LPRIIKAI
-316 NDRVKTAEEE
+316 NERLKSAEEE
-326 LASLGQPM
+326 LQGLGQPM

-347 MLNEYCDIFRN
+347 MINEYCDIFRK
-358 VLKGKYDNKR
+358 VLQGKYNNKR
-368 LSFLKE
+368 LNFLE
-374 EGGFKIKILYKK
+374 GEGGFKIKILYKK

-393 DYKATAGYTDE
+393 DYKATKGYTDE

-457 GKILERTFTR
+457 GKILEKTFTR
-467 FPQAINDMGDLI
+467 FPQAINDMTDLVT
-479 SNYLIEERDKTKYI
+479 NYLIEERDKTKYLI
-493 VDSVVDME
+493 DSVVEME

-506 TNDYDYLNNFTT
+506 TNDAEYLNNFTT
-518 FMPKQAP
+518 FIPKNQ
-525 QPRPVYNNQQGQPGM
+525 RPVAPNNQP
-540 GGQGQPGQMPQNN
+540 GQPGQPGQGA
-553 MQGNNM
+553 GNN
-559 GQGGMGPGMGQMN
+559 QN
-572 QDIRP
+572 EIRP
-577 QPPVDAKSIFIK
+577 QPPIDAKTLFVK

-610 PKIMGNYLVK
+610 PKLMGNYLIK
-620 EIEDN
+620 EIEEN
-625 MQIKLYNKLY
+625 MQLKLYNKLY

-640 TDLLNEPESVAERR
+640 TDLLCEPESVAERR
-654 KELNE
+654 KELNDL
-659 MIKVMR
+659 IKVMR

-677 MTVMQININ
+677 MSVMEININ
-686 DSDIITPSEQKAK
+686 DEDITSHAKK
-699 EEKAKPKT
+699 EEPKKEASKP
-707 DPFKNMNMKEPAFK
+707 
-721 APAPKPEPVQQ
+721 APAKSDP
-732 PAAPAQP
+732 P
-739 KPAASQ
+739 KPALTANQ
-745 PAKKGY
+745 DKKKKGGY
-751 GNLFGNYK
+751 GNLFG

>member
-1 MEGPV
+1 M
-6 SLEQEKSDAD
+6 SKDNSDDKD
-16 NVLFKKLRKLINLID
+16 NVLFRKLRKLINLID

-90 SGQPWAIFEERKG
+90 SGEPWAIFEERKG
-103 KKFTDFIEVRKT
+103 TKFTDFVKVRET

-125 TDKNIVDKPIV
+125 TNKNIIDKPIV

-155 TRVPVGNQP
+155 TRVPIGDQP

-173 MAIRYIDDPLTI
+173 MARRYVDDPLTI

-192 NSDIATSDGLKLAKE
+192 NSDIATSDGLMLAKE
-207 IDTTGSRTLGVLT
+207 IDTSGTRTLGVLT

-234 LLGEEIPLK
+234 LMNEEIPLK

-255 DLLDKIPMILAA
+255 DLNNKISMAETA
-267 KREKEFFKS
+267 RKEKEFFKS
-276 HPVYKNMPQGYLGT
+276 HPAYKNLPAGHLGT
-290 DLLINKLTKI
+290 DVLINKLTKI

-316 NDRVKTAEEE
+316 NERLKTAEEE
-326 LASLGQPM
+326 LQSLGQPM
-334 PTDDAGKMSMLWN
+334 PTDDAGKMSLLWN
-347 MLNEYCDIFRN
+347 MINEYCDVFRK
-358 VLKGKYDNKR
+358 VLQGKYNNKR
-368 LSFLKE
+368 VNFLE
-374 EGGFKIKILYKK
+374 GEGGFKIKILYKK

-393 DYKATAGYTDE
+393 DYKATAGYSDE

-445 FQNVF
+445 FQEVF

-457 GKILERTFTR
+457 GKIMEKTFTR
-467 FPQAINDMGDLI
+467 FPQAINDMTDLV
-479 SNYLIEERDKTKYI
+479 SNYLMEERDKTKYLI
-493 VDSVVDME
+493 DSIVDME

-518 FMPKQAP
+518 FIPKSNKP
-525 QPRPVYNNQQGQPGM
+525 S
-540 GGQGQPGQMPQNN
+540 QNN
-553 MQGNNM
+553 MSGGNDGKNQGNNN
-559 GQGGMGPGMGQMN
+559 MN
-572 QDIRP
+572 NDINP
-577 QPPVDAKSIFIK
+577 QPPIDAKNIFIK

-598 FKLIVRNLRDSI
+598 FKLIVRNLRDSV

-620 EIEDN
+620 EIEEN
-625 MQIKLYNKLY
+625 MQLKLYNKLY

-640 TDLLNEPESVAERR
+640 TDLLSEPESVAERR
-654 KELNE
+654 KELND

-686 DSDIITPSEQKAK
+686 DSDITNTANTTETKKK
-699 EEKAKPKT
+699 EEPPKKTTTTAEKKEVKPPASEKPKV
-707 DPFKNMNMKEPAFK
+707 D
-721 APAPKPEPVQQ
+721 PKPKEQ
-732 PAAPAQP
+732 PDD
-739 KPAASQ
+739 KNKK
-745 PAKKGY
+745 KKGY
-751 GNLFGNYK
+751 GNLFG

>member
-1 MEGPV
+1 MSKDTGDDD
-6 SLEQEKSDAD
+6 KD

-90 SGQPWAIFEERKG
+90 SGQPWAVFEERKG
-103 KKFTDFIEVRKT
+103 VKFTDFVKVRET

-125 TDKNIVDKPIV
+125 TNKNIIDKPIV

-155 TRVPVGNQP
+155 TRVPIGDQP
-164 KNIEEITKN
+164 KNIEQITKD
-173 MAIRYIDDPLTI
+173 MARRYVEDPLTI

-192 NSDIATSDGLKLAKE
+192 NSDIATSDGLMLAKD
-207 IDTTGSRTLGVLT
+207 IDVAGTRTLGVLT

-226 AGTDARKA
+226 AGTDAKKV
-234 LLGEEIPLK
+234 LMNEEIPLK

-255 DLLDKIPMILAA
+255 DLNNKISMAETQR
-267 KREKEFFKS
+267 KEREFFKT
-276 HPVYKNMPQGYLGT
+276 HPVYKNLPAGHLGT
-290 DLLINKLTKI
+290 EVLINKLTKI

-326 LASLGQPM
+326 LQGLGQPM

-347 MLNEYCDIFRN
+347 MINEYCDVFRK
-358 VLKGKYDNKR
+358 VLQGKYNNKR
-368 LSFLKE
+368 VNFLE
-374 EGGFKIKILYKK
+374 GEGGFKIKILYKK

-393 DYKATAGYTDE
+393 DYKATAGYNDE

-445 FQNVF
+445 FQEVF
-450 QYLDFLS
+450 QYLDYLS
-457 GKILERTFTR
+457 GKIMEKTFTR
-467 FPQAINDMGDLI
+467 FPQAINDMTDLV
-479 SNYLIEERDKTKYI
+479 SNYLMEERDKTKYLI
-493 VDSVVDME
+493 DSVVDME

-518 FMPKQAP
+518 FIPKQTR
-525 QPRPVYNNQQGQPGM
+525 QSQVMNDNKGDGK
-540 GGQGQPGQMPQNN
+540 G
-553 MQGNNM
+553 GNN
-559 GQGGMGPGMGQMN
+559 N
-572 QDIRP
+572 LNNEIKP
-577 QPPVDAKSIFIK
+577 QPPIDAKNIFIN

-620 EIEDN
+620 EIEEN
-625 MQIKLYNKLY
+625 MQLKLYNKLY

-640 TDLLNEPESVAERR
+640 TDLLSEPESVAERR
-654 KELNE
+654 KELND

-665 NAQKIIRRDPDL
+665 NAQKILRRDPDL
-677 MTVMQININ
+677 MTVMQINISDN
-686 DSDIITPSEQKAK
+686 DITSTQASKKK
-699 EEKAKPKT
+699 EEPKKIEKKDSKPAEKPKAPPAKPS
-707 DPFKNMNMKEPAFK
+707 
-721 APAPKPEPVQQ
+721 PAPEGDK
-732 PAAPAQP
+732 
-739 KPAASQ
+739 K
-745 PAKKGY
+745 KKGY
-751 GNLFGNYK
+751 GNLFG

>member
-1 MEGPV
+1 MSKDTGEDD
-6 SLEQEKSDAD
+6 KD

-103 KKFTDFIEVRKT
+103 VKFTDFIKVRET

-125 TDKNIVDKPIV
+125 TNKNIIDKPIV

-155 TRVPVGNQP
+155 TRVPIGDQP
-164 KNIEEITKN
+164 KNIEQITKD
-173 MAIRYIDDPLTI
+173 MARRYVEDPLTI

-192 NSDIATSDGLKLAKE
+192 NSDIATSDGLMLAKE
-207 IDTTGSRTLGVLT
+207 IDVNGTRTLGVLT

-226 AGTDARKA
+226 AGTDAKKV
-234 LLGEEIPLK
+234 LMNEEIPLK

-255 DLLDKIPMILAA
+255 DLNNKISMAETQR
-267 KREKEFFKS
+267 KEREFFKS
-276 HPVYKNMPQGYLGT
+276 HPVYKNLPAGHLGT
-290 DLLINKLTKI
+290 EVLINKLTKI

-326 LASLGQPM
+326 LQSLGQPM

-347 MLNEYCDIFRN
+347 MINEYCDVFRK
-358 VLKGKYDNKR
+358 VLQGKYNNKR
-368 LSFLKE
+368 VNFLE
-374 EGGFKIKILYKK
+374 GEGGFKIKILYKK
-386 LLEEFTG
+386 LLEEFTEN
-393 DYKATAGYTDE
+393 YKATAGYTDE

-445 FQNVF
+445 FQEVF

-457 GKILERTFTR
+457 GKIMEKTFTR
-467 FPQAINDMGDLI
+467 FPQAINDMTDLV
-479 SNYLIEERDKTKYI
+479 SNYLMEERDKTKYLI
-493 VDSVVDME
+493 DSVVDME

-518 FMPKQAP
+518 FIPKQKP
-525 QPRPVYNNQQGQPGM
+525 N
-540 GGQGQPGQMPQNN
+540 
-553 MQGNNM
+553 QGNT
-559 GQGGMGPGMGQMN
+559 GGSNDGKGGTN
-572 QDIRP
+572 NIDNKP
-577 QPPVDAKSIFIK
+577 QPPIDAKNIFIN

-620 EIEDN
+620 EIEEN
-625 MQIKLYNKLY
+625 MQLKLYNKLY
-635 NAREM
+635 NAREL
-640 TDLLNEPESVAERR
+640 TDLLSEPESVAERR
-654 KELNE
+654 KELND

-665 NAQKIIRRDPDL
+665 NAQKILRRDPDL
-677 MTVMQININ
+677 MSVMQINIS
-686 DSDIITPSEQKAK
+686 DSDITNTTANKKK
-699 EEKAKPKT
+699 EEQPKKIEKKESKPVVEKPKV
-707 DPFKNMNMKEPAFK
+707 
-721 APAPKPEPVQQ
+721 PAPKPS
-732 PAAPAQP
+732 PAADD
-739 KPAASQ
+739 KK
-745 PAKKGY
+745 KKGY
-751 GNLFGNYK
+751 GNLFG

>member
-1 MEGPV
+1 MSNNE
-6 SLEQEKSDAD
+6 EDKD

-90 SGQPWAIFEERKG
+90 HGEPWAVFEERKG
-103 KKFTDFIEVRKT
+103 TKFTDFIKVRET
-115 IEALTDEVCK
+115 IEALTDEVCQ

-155 TRVPVGNQP
+155 TRVPVGKQP

-173 MAIRYIDDPLTI
+173 MATRYIEDPLTI

-226 AGTDARKA
+226 AGTDAKKA
-234 LLGEEIPLK
+234 LLNEEIPLK

-255 DLLDKIPMILAA
+255 DLNNKLSMAETSRK
-267 KREKEFFKS
+267 EKEFFNS
-276 HPVYKNMPQGYLGT
+276 HPVYKNLPPGHLGT
-290 DLLINKLTKI
+290 DVLINKLTKI

-308 LPRIVKAI
+308 LPRIIKAI
-316 NDRVKTAEEE
+316 NDRVKQAEEE
-326 LASLGQPM
+326 LQSLGTPM
-334 PTDDAGKMSMLWN
+334 PTDDAGKMSLLWN
-347 MLNEYCDIFRN
+347 MINEYCDIFRN
-358 VLKGKYDNKR
+358 ILQGKYTNKR
-368 LSFLKE
+368 LSFLE
-374 EGGFKIKILYKK
+374 GEGGFKIKILYKK

-427 IYLLRPQLEK
+427 IFLLRPQLEK
-437 LKDPIEEC
+437 LKEPIEDC
-445 FQNVF
+445 FLNVF

-457 GKILERTFTR
+457 GKILEKTFTR
-467 FPQAINDMGDLI
+467 FPQAINELTDLVT
-479 SNYLIEERDKTKYI
+479 NYLTEERDKTKYL
-493 VDSVVDME
+493 VDSIVDME

-506 TNDYDYLNNFTT
+506 TNDYEYLNNFTT
-518 FMPKQAP
+518 FIPKHQRAP
-525 QPRPVYNNQQGQPGM
+525 INNNMENKNQESGNNNQM
-540 GGQGQPGQMPQNN
+540 NN
-553 MQGNNM
+553 E
-559 GQGGMGPGMGQMN
+559 
-572 QDIRP
+572 IRP
-577 QPPVDAKSIFIK
+577 QPPLDAKNIFIK

-610 PKIMGNYLVK
+610 PKIMGNFLVK
-620 EIEDN
+620 EIEEN
-625 MQIKLYNKLY
+625 MQLKLYNKLY
-635 NAREM
+635 NAREI
-640 TDLLNEPESVAERR
+640 TDLLSEPESVAERR
-654 KELNE
+654 KELND

-677 MTVMQININ
+677 MSVMEININ
-686 DSDIITPSEQKAK
+686 DSDIVSTTGQETKKKPAPSEPDKQ
-699 EEKAKPKT
+699 ELPKSSVN
-707 DPFKNMNMKEPAFK
+707 K
-721 APAPKPEPVQQ
+721 
-732 PAAPAQP
+732 
-739 KPAASQ
+739 SGIG
-745 PAKKGY
+745 KKGAY
-751 GNLFGNYK
+751 GNLFG

>member
-1 MEGPV
+1 MSKDNSED
-6 SLEQEKSDAD
+6 KD
-16 NVLFKKLRKLINLID
+16 NVLFRKLRKLINLID

-90 SGQPWAIFEERKG
+90 SGEPWAIFEERKG
-103 KKFTDFIEVRKT
+103 TKFTDFVKVRET

-125 TDKNIVDKPIV
+125 TNKNIIDKPIV

-155 TRVPVGNQP
+155 TRVPIGDQP

-173 MAIRYIDDPLTI
+173 MARRYVDDPLTI

-192 NSDIATSDGLKLAKE
+192 NSDIATSDGLMLAKE
-207 IDTTGSRTLGVLT
+207 IDTSGTRTLGVLT

-234 LLGEEIPLK
+234 LMNEEIPLK

-255 DLLDKIPMILAA
+255 DLNNKISMAETA
-267 KREKEFFKS
+267 RKEKEFFKS
-276 HPVYKNMPQGYLGT
+276 HPAYKNLPAGHLGT
-290 DLLINKLTKI
+290 DVLINKLTKI

-316 NDRVKTAEEE
+316 NERLKTAEEE
-326 LASLGQPM
+326 LQSLGQPM
-334 PTDDAGKMSMLWN
+334 PTDDAGKMSLLWN
-347 MLNEYCDIFRN
+347 MINEYCDVFRK
-358 VLKGKYDNKR
+358 VLQGKYNNKR
-368 LSFLKE
+368 VNFLE
-374 EGGFKIKILYKK
+374 GEGGFKIKILYKK

-393 DYKATAGYTDE
+393 DYKATAGYSDE

-445 FQNVF
+445 FQEVF

-457 GKILERTFTR
+457 GKIMEKTFTR
-467 FPQAINDMGDLI
+467 FPQAINDMTDLV
-479 SNYLIEERDKTKYI
+479 SNYLMEERDKTKYLI
-493 VDSVVDME
+493 DSIVDME

-518 FMPKQAP
+518 FIPKSNKP
-525 QPRPVYNNQQGQPGM
+525 S
-540 GGQGQPGQMPQNN
+540 QNN
-553 MQGNNM
+553 MSGGNDGKNQGNNN
-559 GQGGMGPGMGQMN
+559 MN
-572 QDIRP
+572 NDINP
-577 QPPVDAKSIFIK
+577 QPPIDAKNIFIK

-598 FKLIVRNLRDSI
+598 FKLIVRNLRDSV

-620 EIEDN
+620 EIEEN
-625 MQIKLYNKLY
+625 MQLKLYNKLY

-640 TDLLNEPESVAERR
+640 TDLLSEPESVAERR
-654 KELNE
+654 KELND

-686 DSDIITPSEQKAK
+686 DSDITNTANTTETKKK
-699 EEKAKPKT
+699 EEPSKKTTTTAEKKEVKPPAPEKPKV
-707 DPFKNMNMKEPAFK
+707 D
-721 APAPKPEPVQQ
+721 PKPKEQ
-732 PAAPAQP
+732 PDD
-739 KPAASQ
+739 KNKK
-745 PAKKGY
+745 KKGY
-751 GNLFGNYK
+751 GNLFG

>member
-1 MEGPV
+1 MSKDTGDD
-6 SLEQEKSDAD
+6 KD
-16 NVLFKKLRKLINLID
+16 NILFKKLRKLINLID

-90 SGQPWAIFEERKG
+90 SGEPWAIFEERKG
-103 KKFTDFIEVRKT
+103 QKFTDFIKVRET
-115 IEALTDEVCK
+115 IEALTDEVCNK
-125 TDKNIVDKPIV
+125 NKNIIDKPIV

-155 TRVPVGNQP
+155 TRVPIGDQP
-164 KNIEEITKN
+164 KNIEQITKD
-173 MAIRYIDDPLTI
+173 MARRYAEDPLTI

-192 NSDIATSDGLKLAKE
+192 NSDIATSDGLMLAKE
-207 IDTTGSRTLGVLT
+207 IDTSGSRTLGVLT

-226 AGTDARKA
+226 AGTDARRV
-234 LLGEEIPLK
+234 LMNEEIPLK

-255 DLLDKIPMILAA
+255 DLINKLSMAETSRK
-267 KREKEFFKS
+267 EKEFFKS
-276 HPVYKNMPQGYLGT
+276 HPAYKNLPAGHLGT
-290 DLLINKLTKI
+290 DVLINKLTKI
-300 YFRIIREN
+300 YFKIIREN
-308 LPRIVKAI
+308 LPRIIKAI
-316 NDRVKTAEEE
+316 NDRVKIADEE
-326 LASLGQPM
+326 LQSLGQPM
-334 PTDDAGKMSMLWN
+334 PTDDAGKMSLLWN
-347 MLNEYCDIFRN
+347 MINEYCDIFRK
-358 VLKGKYDNKR
+358 VLQGKCNNKN
-368 LSFLKE
+368 LSFLDG

-437 LKDPIEEC
+437 LKEPIEEC

-457 GKILERTFTR
+457 GKILEKTFTR
-467 FPQAINDMGDLI
+467 FPQAINELTDLVT
-479 SNYLIEERDKTKYI
+479 NYLVEERDKTKYLI
-493 VDSVVDME
+493 DSIVDME

-518 FMPKQAP
+518 FIPKQA
-525 QPRPVYNNQQGQPGM
+525 RPSPNANQQGGDPNKQNM
-540 GGQGQPGQMPQNN
+540 NNNNN
-553 MQGNNM
+553 MNNE
-559 GQGGMGPGMGQMN
+559 
-572 QDIRP
+572 IKP
-577 QPPVDAKSIFIK
+577 QQPFDAKKIFIN

-610 PKIMGNYLVK
+610 PKVMGNFLVK
-620 EIEDN
+620 EIQEN
-625 MQIKLYNKLY
+625 MQLKLYNKLY

-640 TDLLNEPESVAERR
+640 TDLLSEPESVAERR
-654 KELNE
+654 KELND

-686 DSDIITPSEQKAK
+686 DNDITSQQPKDKGKK
-699 EEKAKPKT
+699 EEPK
-707 DPFKNMNMKEPAFK
+707 KEVK
-721 APAPKPEPVQQ
+721 
-732 PAAPAQP
+732 
-739 KPAASQ
+739 KPAAKPEVFKAIEKQ
-745 PAKKGY
+745 APQTKPPEKKKNY
-751 GNLFGNYK
+751 GNLFG

>member
-1 MEGPV
+1 M
-6 SLEQEKSDAD
+6 SKNQLAD
-16 NVLFKKLRKLINLID
+16 KDNKDNKDNILFQKLRKLINLID

-90 SGQPWAIFEERKG
+90 SGEPWAVFEERKG
-103 KKFTDFIEVRKT
+103 VKFTDFIKVRET

-125 TDKNIVDKPIV
+125 SNKNIKDKPIV

-143 CPDLTLVDLPGV
+143 CPDLTLVDLPGI
-155 TRVPVGNQP
+155 TRVPVGDQP
-164 KNIEEITKN
+164 DNIEEITKN

-192 NSDIATSDGLKLAKE
+192 NNDIATSDGLKLAKE
-207 IDTTGSRTLGVLT
+207 IDKSGSRTLGVLT

-226 AGTDARKA
+226 AGTDARKT
-234 LLGEEIPLK
+234 LMNEEIHLK

-255 DLLDKIPMILAA
+255 DLINKLSMAETSRK
-267 KREKEFFKS
+267 EKEFFKS
-276 HPVYKNMPQGYLGT
+276 HPVYKNLPSGHLGT
-290 DLLINKLTKI
+290 DVLINKLTKI

-308 LPRIVKAI
+308 LPRIIKAI

-334 PTDDAGKMSMLWN
+334 PIDDAGKMSLLWN
-347 MLNEYCDIFRN
+347 MINEYCDLFRN
-358 VLKGKYDNKR
+358 VLQGKYNNKN
-368 LSFLKE
+368 LNFLE
-374 EGGFKIKILYKK
+374 GEGGFKIKILYKK
-386 LLEEFTG
+386 LLEDFTG
-393 DYKATAGYTDE
+393 DYKATARYTDE

-437 LKDPIEEC
+437 LRDPIEEC
-445 FQNVF
+445 FQEVF
-450 QYLDFLS
+450 QYIDFLS
-457 GKILERTFTR
+457 GKILEKVFSR
-467 FPQAINDMGDLI
+467 FPQAINDMTDLI
-479 SNYLIEERDKTKYI
+479 SAYLFEERDKTKYLL
-493 VDSVVDME
+493 DSMVDME

-518 FMPKQAP
+518 FIPKS
-525 QPRPVYNNQQGQPGM
+525 NQM
-540 GGQGQPGQMPQNN
+540 QNN
-553 MQGNNM
+553 DINNEIKDEIKIE
-559 GQGGMGPGMGQMN
+559 PKT
-572 QDIRP
+572 
-577 QPPVDAKSIFIK
+577 VFIN

-598 FKLIVRNLRDSI
+598 FKLIVRNLRDSV
-610 PKIMGNYLVK
+610 PKIIGQYLVK
-620 EIEDN
+620 ELEEN

-635 NAREM
+635 NAKEM
-640 TDLLNEPESVAERR
+640 TDLLNEPESIAERR
-654 KELNE
+654 KELND
-659 MIKVMR
+659 MIKVMK

-686 DSDIITPSEQKAK
+686 DNDINTQTNIESKNNLEKKDSKQNKKALKSSSEKDKTKAF
-699 EEKAKPKT
+699 EK
-707 DPFKNMNMKEPAFK
+707 
-721 APAPKPEPVQQ
+721 
-732 PAAPAQP
+732 
-739 KPAASQ
+739 
-745 PAKKGY
+745 
-751 GNLFGNYK
+751 LFG

>member
-1 MEGPV
+1 MSKDTGEDD
-6 SLEQEKSDAD
+6 KD

-90 SGQPWAIFEERKG
+90 SGQPWAVFEERKG
-103 KKFTDFIEVRKT
+103 VKFTDFVKVRET

-125 TDKNIVDKPIV
+125 TNKNIIDKPIV

-155 TRVPVGNQP
+155 TRVPIGDQP
-164 KNIEEITKN
+164 KNIEQITKD
-173 MAIRYIDDPLTI
+173 MARRYVEDPLTI

-192 NSDIATSDGLKLAKE
+192 NSDIATSDGLMLAKD
-207 IDTTGSRTLGVLT
+207 IDVAGTRTLGVLT

-226 AGTDARKA
+226 AGTDAKKV
-234 LLGEEIPLK
+234 LMNEEIPLK

-255 DLLDKIPMILAA
+255 DLNNKISMAETQR
-267 KREKEFFKS
+267 KEREFFKT
-276 HPVYKNMPQGYLGT
+276 HPVYKNLPAGHLGT
-290 DLLINKLTKI
+290 EVLINKLTKI

-326 LASLGQPM
+326 LQGLGQPM

-347 MLNEYCDIFRN
+347 MINEYCDVFRK
-358 VLKGKYDNKR
+358 VLQGKYNNKR
-368 LSFLKE
+368 VNFLE
-374 EGGFKIKILYKK
+374 GEGGFKIKILYKK

-445 FQNVF
+445 FQEVF

-457 GKILERTFTR
+457 GKIMEKTFTR
-467 FPQAINDMGDLI
+467 FPQAINDMTDLV
-479 SNYLIEERDKTKYI
+479 SNYLMEERDKTKYLI
-493 VDSVVDME
+493 DSVVDME

-518 FMPKQAP
+518 FIPKQTR
-525 QPRPVYNNQQGQPGM
+525 QSQVMNDNKGDGK
-540 GGQGQPGQMPQNN
+540 G
-553 MQGNNM
+553 GNN
-559 GQGGMGPGMGQMN
+559 N
-572 QDIRP
+572 LNNEIKP
-577 QPPVDAKSIFIK
+577 QPPIDAKNIFIN

-620 EIEDN
+620 EIEEN
-625 MQIKLYNKLY
+625 MQLKLYNKLY

-640 TDLLNEPESVAERR
+640 TDLLSEPESVAERR

-665 NAQKIIRRDPDL
+665 NAQKILRRDPDL
-677 MTVMQININ
+677 MTVMQINISDN
-686 DSDIITPSEQKAK
+686 DITNTQASKKK
-699 EEKAKPKT
+699 EEPKKIEKKDSKPVAEKPKAPPAKPS
-707 DPFKNMNMKEPAFK
+707 
-721 APAPKPEPVQQ
+721 PAPEENK
-732 PAAPAQP
+732 
-739 KPAASQ
+739 K
-745 PAKKGY
+745 KKGY
-751 GNLFGNYK
+751 GNLFG